1 MIQWNY
7 LKRYVHTCRQ
17 KVHACFFSPVV
28 LLGKVLNMLDYLF
41 SQDIVHG
48 KELCESNV
56 LLLDQVASSHTS
68 SASSSSQGGVNAEEL
83 VQKIK
88 LLTSG
93 VREFTFNFQKY
104 DILSSSYYKL
114 INTCTLSSNIE
125 DLMVVYIV
133 YMYC

>member
-1 MIQWNY
+1 M
-7 LKRYVHTCRQ
+7 
-17 KVHACFFSPVV
+17 
-28 LLGKVLNMLDYLF
+28 
-41 SQDIVHG
+41 HG

-56 LLLDQVASSHTS
+56 FLLDQVASSHTS

-83 VQKIK
+83 VQKMK

-125 DLMVVYIV
+125 NLKVVYIV